1 MKSSSANLSHHS
13 TLFRLRHPHF
23 RANFLPLWRVTT
35 GEDLFAKVP
44 SELID
49 EQCWERLVRVP
60 SRPEV
65 MGGEACEVSQGWHQ
79 EYVVHGIRFKAEVV
93 GVYPGELSS
102 AI

>member
-1 MKSSSANLSHHS
+1 MQTCHIIQPCSDRGTHISG
-13 TLFRLRHPHF
+13 
-23 RANFLPLWRVTT
+23 ANFLSLRRVTT

-49 EQCWERLVRVP
+49 EQCWERLVRMP
-60 SRPEV
+60 GRPEV
-65 MGGEACEVSQGWHQ
+65 RGGEACGVSQGWHQ
-79 EYVVHGIRFKAEVV
+79 EYVVHGIRFKSEVV